1 MAVIVQVQRGK
12 GTEKS
17 PDPSHEP
24 CARTVTKAPRE
35 AFFTSQGFNFS
46 RNQNQLGPRANGG
59 VPEGGAGERMEKK
72 KDWLI
77 AGKTD
82 R

>member
-1 MAVIVQVQRGK
+1 MCTHGD
-12 GTEKS
+12 KS
-17 PDPSHEP
+17 
-24 CARTVTKAPRE
+24 PRE